1 MTESREDQWN
11 GKLLSNYWAEVWYY
25 SQTKQ
30 RTKVAAAMSQGQS
43 SLPQNKEAQLRSY
56 QVHLKDNIRAM
67 FDNFSEIMKLAR
79 VSEKIEEDGQLLR
92 ATQID
97 QDHYEM
103 QVRAANIV
111 KAGESLMKLVSDL
124 KQFLILNDF
133 PSVNESIN
141 YNAMTYKDTQSSIDK
156 KLMLLRDDMAQDLY
170 ELEEE
175 YYSSVYKWYL
185 HYS

>member
-1 MTESREDQWN
+1 
-11 GKLLSNYWAEVWYY
+11 
-25 SQTKQ
+25 
-30 RTKVAAAMSQGQS
+30 MSQGQS

-56 QVHLKDNIRAM
+56 QVHLKDNVRAM

-79 VSEKIEEDGQLLR
+79 IEEDGQLLR

-133 PSVNESIN
+133 PSVNESIS
-141 YNAMTYKDTQSSIDK
+141 YNATVARDMQGSIDK
-156 KLMLLRDDMAQDLY
+156 KLMMLRDDMASELY
-170 ELEEE
+170 DLEEE
-175 YYSSVYKWYL
+175 YYSSVYK
-185 HYS
+185 